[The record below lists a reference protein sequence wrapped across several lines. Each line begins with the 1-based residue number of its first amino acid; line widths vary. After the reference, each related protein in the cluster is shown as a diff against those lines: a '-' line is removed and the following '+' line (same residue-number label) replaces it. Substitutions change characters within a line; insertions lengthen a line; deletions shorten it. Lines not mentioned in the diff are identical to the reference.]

1 MAVVF
6 LWRLRLQVVPLGTSY
21 SLGAS
26 CVMRQKNFRRAVAVT
41 INGITERGNTPLA
54 LCLIAILHFVK
65 EKRFVE
71 RRHLRVT
78 VLALF
83 YESVNRLTETKGW
96 YTRGS
101 LLPQQAPAT
110 RSRSKAFSSAP
121 TISSEKIC

>member
-26 CVMRQKNFRRAVAVT
+26 CVTRQKNFRRAVAVT
-41 INGITERGNTPLA
+41 INGLTERGNTPLT

-71 RRHLRVT
+71 RRRL
-78 VLALF
+78 
-83 YESVNRLTETKGW
+83 ESLSLLYFMNRLTG
-96 YTRGS
+96 
-101 LLPQQAPAT
+101 
-110 RSRSKAFSSAP
+110 
-121 TISSEKIC
+121 